1 MVCDEGAFN
10 GLPPPEPRTGDATG
24 GRQQIMSDRES
35 DVGIDQNR
43 VIVFDTT
50 LRDGE
55 QSPGATLTSDEK
67 LEVADALVALKV
79 DVIEAGFPA
88 ASPGDFEAVRAIARR
103 ARGVTVAGLARAN
116 AKDIERAAMAV
127 REAENPRIHTFI
139 ATSDIHLKHKL
150 RMTREEVLARVRE
163 AVSQARSF
171 VSDVEF
177 SCEDAT
183 RSDWNYLVQVFQ
195 AAIDAGATTIN
206 VPDTV
211 GYTTP
216 GEFVGLM
223 EHLKANVERIDDVI
237 ISVHCHNDL
246 GMATAN
252 TLAAV
257 GAGAR
262 QVEVTI
268 NGIGER
274 AGNTALEEVV
284 MALQTRGE
292 RFGGVYT
299 NIQTP
304 RLVPTSRL
312 VSGLTGLQVQ
322 VNKAIVG
329 ANAFAH
335 EAGIHQDGMLK
346 ERTTYEIMN
355 PEDVGWS
362 GTKLV
367 LGKHSGRAGFR
378 NALKELGL
386 VLDEDKVQDVYERFT
401 DLADRKKNVTGADI
415 AALVADE
422 VAGEAGTYELVRWN
436 AQIGSG
442 GAATASVVIGKDGEE
457 LSGDGEGNG
466 PVDALYAAI
475 DNAVAVEGTLEY
487 YHVEAVTPG
496 EDAQGQ
502 VHVRIRVGDQ
512 LFTGHGLATDIVEA
526 SAKAY
531 LAALSHVEQDR
542 PDTVL
547 MGSSTSRWT

>member
-1 MVCDEGAFN
+1 
-10 GLPPPEPRTGDATG
+10 
-24 GRQQIMSDRES
+24 MSDGES
-35 DVGIDQNR
+35 NVGNR

-55 QSPGATLTSDEK
+55 QSPGATLTAEEK

-103 ARGVTVAGLARAN
+103 AKGTTVAGLARTN
-116 AKDIERAAMAV
+116 RNDIERAAQAV
-127 REAENPRIHTFI
+127 REAESPRIHTFI
-139 ATSDIHLKHKL
+139 ATSDIHLNHKL
-150 RMTREEVLARVRE
+150 RLSREQVLERVTE
-163 AVSQARSF
+163 MVTLAKGF
-171 VSDVEF
+171 TSDVEF
-177 SCEDAT
+177 SAEDAT
-183 RSDWNYLVQVFQ
+183 RSDWAFLVDVFGR
-195 AAIDAGATTIN
+195 AIAAGATTLN

-216 GEFVGLM
+216 GEFVALI
-223 EHLKANVERIDDVI
+223 EHLRANVVDIDRAV
-237 ISVHCHNDL
+237 ISVHCHDDL

-262 QVEVTI
+262 QVEVTM

-284 MALQTRGE
+284 MALATRGE
-292 RFGGVYT
+292 QFGHAT
-299 NIQTP
+299 TRIEKA

-312 VSGLTGLQVQ
+312 VSTLTNVAVQ

-355 PEDVGWS
+355 PTDVGWE
-362 GTKLV
+362 GTRLV

-378 NALKELGL
+378 NALSELGIRL
-386 VLDEDKVQDVYERFT
+386 EAEQVDAAYQRFL
-401 DLADRKKNVTGADI
+401 DLADRKKRVTGADI
-415 AALVADE
+415 SALVTDQLGAE
-422 VAGEAGTYELVRWN
+422 GTTFRLALWN
-436 AQIGSG
+436 ASIGSG
-442 GAATASVVIGKDGEE
+442 GAATASVVVATERGE
-457 LSGDGEGNG
+457 LSGDSEGNG
-466 PVDALYAAI
+466 PVNALLAAI
-475 DNAVAVEGTLEY
+475 DAAVGIENELAY

-502 VHVRIRVGDQ
+502 VHVRVRVDGQ
-512 LFTGHGLATDIVEA
+512 LYSGHGLATDVVEA
-526 SAKAY
+526 SARAY
-531 LAALSHVEQDR
+531 LAALSRVVAEN

-547 MGSSTSRWT
+547 MGSSTSRW

>member
-1 MVCDEGAFN
+1 MTD
-10 GLPPPEPRTGDATG
+10 
-24 GRQQIMSDRES
+24 QES
-35 DVGIDQNR
+35 DVRNPNSR

-55 QSPGATLTSDEK
+55 QSPGATLTADEK

-88 ASPGDFEAVRAIARR
+88 ASPGDFEAVRAIASR
-103 ARGVTVAGLARAN
+103 AKGVTVAGLARTN
-116 AKDIERAAMAV
+116 TKDIERAAQAV
-127 REAENPRIHTFI
+127 RPAENPRIHTFI
-139 ATSDIHLKHKL
+139 ATSDIHLEHKL
-150 RMTREEVLARVRE
+150 RMTRQQVLDRVTE
-163 AVSQARSF
+163 CVALAKSF

-183 RSDWNYLVQVFQ
+183 RSDPDYMVEVFG
-195 AAIDAGATTIN
+195 AAIKAGATTLN

-216 GEFVGLM
+216 AEFIALI
-223 EHLKANVERIDDVI
+223 EHLRANVEGIDDCI
-237 ISVHCHNDL
+237 ISVHCHDDL
-246 GMATAN
+246 GLGTAN

-262 QVEVTI
+262 QVEVTM

-274 AGNTALEEVV
+274 AGNTSLEEVV
-284 MALQTRGE
+284 MALATRSE
-292 RFGGVYT
+292 QFGGAWTRVEKH
-299 NIQTP
+299 

-312 VSGLTGLQVQ
+312 VSALTGVAVQ

-346 ERTTYEIMN
+346 HRTTYEIMN
-355 PEDVGWS
+355 PEDVGWE

-378 NALKELGL
+378 NALNDLGL
-386 VLDEDKVQDVYERFT
+386 KVPDEALDGVYQRFLE
-401 DLADRKKNVTGADI
+401 LADRKKNVTGADI
-415 AALVADE
+415 TALVSDQLT
-422 VAGEAGTYELVRWN
+422 VGSSTLNLVRWN
-436 AQIGSG
+436 ANLGSG
-442 GAATASVVIGKDGEE
+442 GAATASVVIERDGEE
-457 LSGDGEGNG
+457 FAGDARGNG
-466 PVDALYAAI
+466 PVNAMFQAI
-475 DNAVAVEGTLEY
+475 DLVVKVENELTY
-487 YHVEAVTPG
+487 YHVEAVSPG

-502 VHVRIRVGDQ
+502 VHVRIKVNGAMYA
-512 LFTGHGLATDIVEA
+512 GHGLATDIVEA
-526 SAKAY
+526 SARAY
-531 LAALSHVEQDR
+531 LSALSQYAEQR

-547 MGSSTSRWT
+547 MGSSTSRWG

>member
-1 MVCDEGAFN
+1 
-10 GLPPPEPRTGDATG
+10 
-24 GRQQIMSDRES
+24 MSDRES
-35 DVGIDQNR
+35 NVRIDQSR

-55 QSPGATLTSDEK
+55 QSPGATLTTAEK
-67 LEVADALVALKV
+67 LEVAEALVALKV

-88 ASPGDFEAVRAIARR
+88 ASPGDFESVRDIARR
-103 ARGVTVAGLARAN
+103 SKGVTIAGLARAN
-116 AKDIERAAMAV
+116 TRDIERAAQAV
-127 REAENPRIHTFI
+127 REAESPRIHTFI

-150 RMTREEVLARVRE
+150 RMTRDEVLQRVRDSV
-163 AVSQARSF
+163 AQAKSF

-183 RSDWNYLVQVFQ
+183 RSDPDYLVQVFQ
-195 AAIDAGATTIN
+195 AAIEAGATTIN

-216 GEFVGLM
+216 DEFVALM
-223 EHLKANVERIDDVI
+223 NHLKTNVERIDDVI
-237 ISVHCHNDL
+237 ISVHCHDDL

-262 QVEVTI
+262 QVEVTV

-274 AGNTALEEVV
+274 AGNTSLEEVV

-292 RFGGVYT
+292 RFGGVST
-299 NIQTP
+299 GVETR
-304 RLVPTSRL
+304 RLVPASRL
-312 VSGLTGLQVQ
+312 VAGLTGVQVQ

-355 PEDVGWS
+355 PEDVGWE
-362 GTKLV
+362 GTRLV
-367 LGKHSGRAGFR
+367 LGKHSGRAGFK
-378 NALKELGL
+378 NALKDLGL
-386 VLDEDKVQDVYERFT
+386 VLEENKVQDVYERFLE
-401 DLADRKKNVTGADI
+401 LADRKKNVTGADI

-422 VAGEAGTYELVRWN
+422 VAGDEGRFELVRWN
-436 AQIGSG
+436 ASIGSG
-442 GAATASVVIGKDGEE
+442 GAATASVVVAKDDGE

-466 PVDALYAAI
+466 PVNALLAAI
-475 DNAVAVEGTLEY
+475 DDAIGIENELEY

-502 VHVRIRVGDQ
+502 THIRIRTEKG
-512 LFTGHGLATDIVEA
+512 LFTGHGLATDVVEA
-526 SAKAY
+526 SARAY
-531 LAALSHVEQDR
+531 LAALSQVELDR

-547 MGSSTSRWT
+547 MGSSTSRWS

>member
-1 MVCDEGAFN
+1 MTD
-10 GLPPPEPRTGDATG
+10 
-24 GRQQIMSDRES
+24 QES
-35 DVGIDQNR
+35 DVRNPNSR

-55 QSPGATLTSDEK
+55 QSPGATLTADEK

-88 ASPGDFEAVRAIARR
+88 ASPGDFEAVRAIASR
-103 ARGVTVAGLARAN
+103 AKGVTVAGLARTN
-116 AKDIERAAMAV
+116 TKDIERAAQAV
-127 REAENPRIHTFI
+127 RPAENPRIHTFI
-139 ATSDIHLKHKL
+139 ATSDIHLEHKL
-150 RMTREEVLARVRE
+150 RMTRQQVLDRVTE
-163 AVSQARSF
+163 CVALAKSF

-183 RSDWNYLVQVFQ
+183 RSDPDYMVEVFG
-195 AAIDAGATTIN
+195 AAIKAGATTLN

-216 GEFVGLM
+216 AEFIALI
-223 EHLKANVERIDDVI
+223 EHLRANVEGIDDCI
-237 ISVHCHNDL
+237 ISVHCHDDL
-246 GMATAN
+246 GLGTAN

-262 QVEVTI
+262 QVEVTM

-274 AGNTALEEVV
+274 AGNTSLEEVV
-284 MALQTRGE
+284 MALATRSE
-292 RFGGVYT
+292 QFGGAWTRVEKH
-299 NIQTP
+299 

-312 VSGLTGLQVQ
+312 VSALTGVAVQ

-346 ERTTYEIMN
+346 HRTTYEIMN
-355 PEDVGWS
+355 PEDVGWE

-378 NALKELGL
+378 NALNDLGL
-386 VLDEDKVQDVYERFT
+386 KVPDDALDGVYQRFLE
-401 DLADRKKNVTGADI
+401 LADRKKNVTGADI
-415 AALVADE
+415 TALVSDQLT
-422 VAGEAGTYELVRWN
+422 VGSSTLNLVRWN
-436 AQIGSG
+436 ANLGSG
-442 GAATASVVIGKDGEE
+442 GTATASVVIERDGEE
-457 LSGDGEGNG
+457 FAGDARGNG
-466 PVDALYAAI
+466 PVNAMFQAI
-475 DNAVAVEGTLEY
+475 DSVVKVENELTY
-487 YHVEAVTPG
+487 YHVEAVSPG

-502 VHVRIRVGDQ
+502 VHVRIKVNGAMYA
-512 LFTGHGLATDIVEA
+512 GHGLATDIVEA
-526 SAKAY
+526 SARAY
-531 LAALSHVEQDR
+531 LSALSQYAEQR

-547 MGSSTSRWT
+547 MGSSTSRWS